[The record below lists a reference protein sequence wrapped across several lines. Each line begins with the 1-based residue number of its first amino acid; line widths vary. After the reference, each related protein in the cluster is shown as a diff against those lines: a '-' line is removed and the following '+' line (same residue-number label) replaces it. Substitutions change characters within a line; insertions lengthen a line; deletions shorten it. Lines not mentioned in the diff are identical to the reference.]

1 MKAAQHKTAQ
11 THQFTSIYSAQRVN
25 GTGANG
31 NLHVP
36 TARMFRGEW
45 IFFYHKFLKTQ
56 GVQIFFFHSLQI
68 IHFREFNINNPVIF
82 R

>member
-1 MKAAQHKTAQ
+1 M
-11 THQFTSIYSAQRVN
+11 YSAQRVN
-25 GTGANG
+25 GTGANS

-36 TARMFRGEW
+36 TAQIFRGEW
-45 IFFYHKFLKTQ
+45 IFFFHRINLKKGRQ
-56 GVQIFFFHSLQI
+56 GVQISYFHSLRI